1 MELDFYRH
9 YEDLPLPELV
19 KIARTPSEYMPDA
32 VKAAERI
39 LKERGITQEEIAA
52 EEWAIAQK
60 EMADGLRRNSRRDY
74 AGWIGE
80 IFGKDVLTNPSHRWF
95 TILLVLYGLYYT
107 YYTYAVIS
115 QLVWLSR
122 CMQCPPYS
130 SALLASNLVFESY
143 ITLCLYCIL
152 KQRWLGWSLILI
164 HAAFFIGREFSF
176 LFHAY
181 VHHNIYFERAC
192 ILALPALTYIAFGL
206 ILWRPALLATFK
218 IDQKIK
224 SRTLL
229 VAALAVIAG
238 MMVA

>member
-1 MELDFYRH
+1 MEDFYRL
-9 YEDLPLPELV
+9 YEELPVPELV
-19 KIARTPSEYMPDA
+19 RIARTPSEYMPEA
-32 VKAAERI
+32 VRAAERV
-39 LKERGITQEEIAA
+39 LRERGITAEQIAA

-74 AGWIGE
+74 AAWLGE
-80 IFGKDVLTNPSHRWF
+80 LFGKDVLTNPAHRWF
-95 TILLVLYGLYYT
+95 TILLVLYGLFYT
-107 YYTYAVIS
+107 YNTYAVIS

-130 SALLASNLVFESY
+130 SALVASNLVFEAY
-143 ITLCLYCIL
+143 TTICLYCIL

-164 HAAFFIGREFSF
+164 HVAFFIGRKFSF

-181 VHHNIYFERAC
+181 VHHNIFFEGIC
-192 ILALPALTYIAFGL
+192 ILALPALTYIAFG
-206 ILWRPALLATFK
+206 IVLWRPPMLVTFK
-218 IDQKIK
+218 IDEKIK

-229 VAALAVIAG
+229 VAALAGIAG